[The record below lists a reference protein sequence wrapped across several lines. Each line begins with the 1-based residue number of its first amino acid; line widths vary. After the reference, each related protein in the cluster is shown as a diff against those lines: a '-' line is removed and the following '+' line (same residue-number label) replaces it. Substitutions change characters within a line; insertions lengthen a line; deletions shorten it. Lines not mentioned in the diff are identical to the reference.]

1 MPTMSRQPSSEN
13 IFDDMIRNL
22 FSWCIVL
29 GLASCATAPADRDSA
44 QAETVNATDTSDALI
59 HPGWSERA
67 VIYEMNVRQHTPQG
81 DLKSAMADLPRIK
94 ELGID
99 IVWLM
104 PVHPIGE
111 VNRKGGENKN
121 NFLVQPGSS
130 SLGSPYSVRDYK
142 ALNPDYGTWE
152 DFDAFVARAHDLE
165 MRVLIDWVA
174 NHTAF
179 DAVWTRDSTG
189 LGYYLLDDA
198 GQIQP
203 PTGTDWV
210 DVAQL
215 DWERGEEN
223 GLYDAMEDA
232 MAFWVRDHDIDGFR
246 CDVAMKVPT
255 SFWNRVRKTLE
266 ALEPEVFMLAEAE
279 QPDHHDRAFD
289 ASYAWEFHHIT
300 NEVAKGHM
308 DADSVRAYLQRE
320 FERFPASAYR
330 MTFITNH
337 DENSW
342 NGTVAERYGDAGR
355 AMAVMC
361 GTLFGMPL
369 VYGGQ
374 ESRMEKRL
382 RFFEKDTVPWGDYRD
397 MSFYRIIHD
406 LHHRHPPMFNGASG
420 ARPVQLTEEG
430 DILYFERA
438 SQGTSVR
445 TVINLSDREQEFTP
459 EGLEG
464 YRTTFDRTSM
474 KRKTWAPWSFEVF
487 VKIDE

>member
-1 MPTMSRQPSSEN
+1 
-13 IFDDMIRNL
+13 MIRNL

-266 ALEPEVFMLAEAE
+266 ALEPEVFMLAEA
-279 QPDHHDRAFD
+279 
-289 ASYAWEFHHIT
+289 
-300 NEVAKGHM
+300 
-308 DADSVRAYLQRE
+308 
-320 FERFPASAYR
+320 
-330 MTFITNH
+330 
-337 DENSW
+337 
-342 NGTVAERYGDAGR
+342 
-355 AMAVMC
+355 
-361 GTLFGMPL
+361 
-369 VYGGQ
+369 
-374 ESRMEKRL
+374 
-382 RFFEKDTVPWGDYRD
+382 
-397 MSFYRIIHD
+397 
-406 LHHRHPPMFNGASG
+406 
-420 ARPVQLTEEG
+420 
-430 DILYFERA
+430 
-438 SQGTSVR
+438 
-445 TVINLSDREQEFTP
+445 
-459 EGLEG
+459 
-464 YRTTFDRTSM
+464 
-474 KRKTWAPWSFEVF
+474 
-487 VKIDE
+487 

>member
-1 MPTMSRQPSSEN
+1 
-13 IFDDMIRNL
+13 MIRTL
-22 FSWCIVL
+22 PIWCFAWIL
-29 GLASCATAPADRDSA
+29 TSCAGAPADGETASA
-44 QAETVNATDTSDALI
+44 IQVNGTDTSDVLI
-59 HPGWSERA
+59 HPEWSKNA
-67 VIYEMNVRQHTPQG
+67 VIYEMNVRQHSPQG
-81 DLKSAMADLPRIK
+81 NLKAAQADLPRIK

-111 VNRKGGENKN
+111 VNRKGGENKDN
-121 NFLVQPGSS
+121 YLVQPGST
-130 SLGSPYSVRDYK
+130 SLGSPYSAKDYK

-152 DFDAFVARAHDLE
+152 DFDSFVAAAHDLE
-165 MRVLIDWVA
+165 MKVIIDWVA

-179 DAVWTRDSTG
+179 DAVWTQDSTG
-189 LGYYLLDDA
+189 LGYYLLDED
-198 GQIQP
+198 GKIQP

-223 GLYDAMEDA
+223 GLYAAMEDA
-232 MAFWVRDHDIDGFR
+232 MTFWVRDHDIDGFR

-255 SFWNRVRKTLE
+255 PFWNRVRRALE
-266 ALEPEVFMLAEAE
+266 KIEPEVFMLAEAE
-279 QPDHHDRAFD
+279 EPEHHERAFD

-308 DADSVRAYLQRE
+308 NADSVRAYLQRE
-320 FERFPASAYR
+320 FVRFPESAYR

-342 NGTVAERYGDAGR
+342 NGTVNERYGEAGR

-374 ESRMEKRL
+374 ESAMDKRL
-382 RFFEKDTVPWGDYRD
+382 RFFEKDTVPWGDYRE
-397 MSFYRIIHD
+397 MSFYRILHD
-406 LHHRHPPMFNGASG
+406 LNHMHAPLHNGSFG
-420 ARPVQLTEEG
+420 VRPVQLVEEG
-430 DILYFERA
+430 DMLYFERA

-445 TVINLSDREQEFTP
+445 VVINLSGEPVEFKP
-459 EGLEG
+459 EGLDG
-464 YRTTFDRTSM
+464 YRGIFQRNAGERTN
-474 KRKTWAPWSFEVF
+474 WEPWSFEVY
-487 VKIDE
+487 VKREA